1 MNTLTR
7 QQENSARTRQALLIS
22 AHGLFIEKGYQSVS
36 IDEIA
41 RDARVTKGA
50 FYHHFK
56 SKSDLLL
63 HCYEIQLQKI
73 SAVLDNIE
81 PLADKLGRAAA
92 CCPQFHELSGTALPG
107 TDSGSGSDAGRRV
120 V

>member
-1 MNTLTR
+1 MNTLTG

-22 AHGLFIEKGYQSVS
+22 AHGLFIEKAISPFRLMKLPVMHGSQ
-36 IDEIA
+36 
-41 RDARVTKGA
+41 RA

-73 SAVLDNIE
+73 SAVLDHIE
-81 PLADKLGRAAA
+81 PLADKWEEL
-92 CCPQFHELSGTALPG
+92 QF
-107 TDSGSGSDAGRRV
+107 V
-120 V
+120 VRSFMNYLEQHYGN

>member
-63 HCYEIQLQKI
+63 QALLQ
-73 SAVLDNIE
+73 S
-81 PLADKLGRAAA
+81 
-92 CCPQFHELSGTALPG
+92 
-107 TDSGSGSDAGRRV
+107 
-120 V
+120 

>member
-63 HCYEIQLQKI
+63 HCYEIQLQKSVLSSI
-73 SAVLDNIE
+73 ILNLWRINGKNCSLLSAVL
-81 PLADKLGRAAA
+81 
-92 CCPQFHELSGTALPG
+92 
-107 TDSGSGSDAGRRV
+107 
-120 V
+120 